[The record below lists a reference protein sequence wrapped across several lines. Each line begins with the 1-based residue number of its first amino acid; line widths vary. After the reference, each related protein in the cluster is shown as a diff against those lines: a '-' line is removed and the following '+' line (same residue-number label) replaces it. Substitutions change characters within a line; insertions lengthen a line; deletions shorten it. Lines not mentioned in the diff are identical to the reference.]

1 MSFPSTNNSMKSD
14 SVRRGVQ
21 TATASRKPGS
31 SPGLGKVAR
40 MPGYGRRSALR
51 RRSQSSQGDRQ
62 GQERQRHAQVVGWS
76 IGVGLMSL
84 VALGLVFGLWL
95 RPRSRA
101 AKNLPG
107 PARSARVESKFK
119 APTESEALAAVKK
132 ALALHDPA
140 EVDGLI
146 RRGPMTAPEVVAFLE
161 AMPAKD
167 GEIKNYRWLGGIDK
181 NGLSL
186 EGVQV
191 TFAGQDQ
198 PRGRL
203 AILTP
208 DSNGVW
214 KLDFAAFARWVKP
227 SWESL
232 LEQQAE
238 SAVIRVFAT
247 QDNYFN
253 GPFRDEREW
262 AAYKLASPDTEAI
275 LVGYCKLGSA
285 QHRAME
291 LLWQRGDTAI
301 ARVTLEIRRL
311 AETPGAVR
319 AERCQFEIARVLAE
333 DWVLADKPLDG
344 RNP

>member
-1 MSFPSTNNSMKSD
+1 MSFPSPNYSMKSD

-21 TATASRKPGS
+21 TATDFRKPGS
-31 SPGLGKVAR
+31 APALGKVAR
-40 MPGYGRRSALR
+40 MPGYGRRGTRR
-51 RRSQSSQGDRQ
+51 RRSQSSQGDSQRQ
-62 GQERQRHAQVVGWS
+62 EQQRRGQVVGWS
-76 IGVGLMSL
+76 VGVGLVAL
-84 VALGLVFGLWL
+84 VALGVVFCLWL
-95 RPRSRA
+95 RA
-101 AKNLPG
+101 AMRLPET
-107 PARSARVESKFK
+107 ARTARVEDRVVSKFK

-132 ALALHDPA
+132 ALALRDPA

-146 RRGPMTAPEVVAFLE
+146 RPGPMSAPEVVAFLE
-161 AMPAKD
+161 AMPAMD
-167 GEIKNYRWLGGIDK
+167 GQIKNYRWLGGIDK

-191 TFAGQDQ
+191 TFAGQDKL
-198 PRGRL
+198 RSRL

-227 SWESL
+227 AWESM
-232 LEQQAE
+232 LEQQTE

-262 AAYKLASPDTEAI
+262 AAYKLASPDTEVI
-275 LVGYCKLGSA
+275 LVGYCKFGSA

-291 LLWQRGDTAI
+291 LLWQHGDTLV

-311 AETPGAVR
+311 AETPDTVR
-319 AERCQFEIARVLAE
+319 AERCQFEITRVLAE
-333 DWVLADKPLDG
+333 DWVMADKPLDG
-344 RNP
+344 GDP